1 MKKKKNL
8 TPLKCYSPSK
18 EEKCYFID
26 FRIKEC
32 GSQMEKTKLVSRTHM
47 WSNHH
52 GLCQK
57 RTLALWSPSSRE
69 QDINTEQDILRNW
82 KALSCEGSTGT
93 TGFWVRTWRARRS
106 RRPKRQIQQCQIQQ
120 WEIESYEK
128 HVKNFSCF
136 HLPPRSQKKT
146 AQWIPPQVH
155 TTLIFFEHQNLT
167 DNIDFENRHLITWLK
182 KKGFRLS
189 TLNFEKGFSV

>member
-1 MKKKKNL
+1 MKKNNL

-32 GSQMEKTKLVSRTHM
+32 GSQMEETKLVSRTHM

-69 QDINTEQDILRNW
+69 RDINTEQDILRNG
-82 KALSCEGSTGT
+82 KHYPVKEAQAL
-93 TGFWVRTWRARRS
+93 
-106 RRPKRQIQQCQIQQ
+106 Q
-120 WEIESYEK
+120 
-128 HVKNFSCF
+128 
-136 HLPPRSQKKT
+136 
-146 AQWIPPQVH
+146 
-155 TTLIFFEHQNLT
+155 
-167 DNIDFENRHLITWLK
+167 DFEWEHGELGDQEDQRDKSNSVRFNNEKLK
-182 KKGFRLS
+182 AMKNMWKTSLVFIYLPGAKRRLHS
-189 TLNFEKGFSV
+189 ESHHRFIQPWFFLNIKISQII